1 MEVLISVFVLS
12 IGLLGLAALLPVGSY
27 TILETIKAER
37 AGDCGRAALR
47 DVKVRQIVNWAGS
60 PNANIMSYVIDPL
73 GVANGTTLGWSN
85 AVLGLVAQ
93 STISGGSLART
104 SLPVNGQP
112 MSLAQAQAIF
122 VCPDDLVVT
131 LPELMSPAQPFGRS
145 RIYADPVADPMS
157 GLPRPSFSGDY
168 SWFLTVTRPSYP
180 GTNPPSTQIYDPT
193 RARVSVVV
201 CYKRDFGP
209 QGGPP
214 AENAAPVK
222 QFYDQSSN
230 GNTATAL
237 SGGSILLSRPIEVA
251 PSGGSPGIRVREN
264 DWVALYSATYN
275 GQPWGLCSWYRV
287 VAISDTY
294 YDTVLGAYTQKLTL
308 NGPDWVVTGQDYVV
322 AIGQSVLGVYT
333 TTVEL
338 DTDPAWQQ

>member
-12 IGLLGLAALLPVGSY
+12 VGLLGLAALLPVGSY
-27 TILETIKAER
+27 TILETIKADR

-47 DVKVRQIVNWAGS
+47 DVKVRQIVNWAGT
-60 PNANIMSYVIDPL
+60 PQNYNYMSYVIDPL
-73 GVANGTTLGWSN
+73 GWANGVTGF
-85 AVLGLVAQ
+85 VAQ
-93 STISGGSLART
+93 GTMSGGSLART

-112 MSLAQAQAIF
+112 MLLPQAQAIF
-122 VCPDDLVVT
+122 VSPDDLIVT

-145 RIYADPVADPMS
+145 RIYPDPVPDPMS
-157 GLPRPSFSGDY
+157 GLSRPSSSGDY

-209 QGGPP
+209 
-214 AENAAPVK
+214 
-222 QFYDQSSN
+222 
-230 GNTATAL
+230 
-237 SGGSILLSRPIEVA
+237 SGGSTPAERAARVSTFYDLNANTALG
-251 PSGGSPGIRVREN
+251 GGSIRLSGPINDTPGSQLGVRVREN
-264 DWVALYSATYN
+264 DWVALYSPTFN

-287 VAISDTY
+287 IAVSDP
-294 YDTVLGAYTQKLTL
+294 DPKNNNAQSLTL

-338 DTDPAWQQ
+338 DTDPTWQQ